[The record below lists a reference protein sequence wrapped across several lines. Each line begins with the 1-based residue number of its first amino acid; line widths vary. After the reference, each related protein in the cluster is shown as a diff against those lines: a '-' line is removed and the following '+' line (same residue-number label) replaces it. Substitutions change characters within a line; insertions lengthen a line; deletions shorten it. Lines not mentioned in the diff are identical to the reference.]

1 MAERFSFTKVNVK
14 EKNMEKL
21 VRRMTLITL
30 ASVFSLLVMGATA
43 LAQNPPTVTDTYAA
57 KFICG
62 VQKDPNTALVPDA
75 QAGNYSTKINVHNN
89 TGITIKFR
97 KKIIQL
103 KGGQVPTAPQF
114 RIDESLDPDWALEVV
129 CRDIYGHLNIPVP
142 PIPPPANSPP
152 PPYIEGF
159 VIFEVFYQV
168 LPASPPIDPLDV
180 EGIYTYRAEPA
191 GTDAVSIDVEVFPV
205 KRNRHP
211 LLPVIADAAAQP
223 AALNRRLQRP

>member
-1 MAERFSFTKVNVK
+1 MK
-14 EKNMEKL
+14 KL
-21 VRRMTLITL
+21 VRRITML
-30 ASVFSLLVMGATA
+30 ALAGIFGLLVTGVTA
-43 LAQNPPTVTDTYAA
+43 EAQQPPTVTDTYAA

-62 VQKDPNTALVPDA
+62 VQPNAALVAVPDA
-75 QAGNYSTKINVHNN
+75 QAGHYSTKINVHNN
-89 TGITIKFR
+89 TGLTISFR

-103 KGGQVPTAPQF
+103 KGGQIPIAPQF
-114 RIDESLDPDWALEVV
+114 RRDEKLDPDWAMEVV

-142 PIPPPANSPP
+142 PIPPPPNAPP

-168 LPASPPIDPLDV
+168 LPANPPVDPLDI

-211 LLPVIADAAAQP
+211 LLPVIADAAAQGE
-223 AALNRRLQRP
+223 AANRALKPSRP